1 MVEDRREGWLRDLV
15 VGDSVRISSLCSD
28 IFGYFVTKVTDSG
41 RIVVSNSDGD
51 IIIFTPRGTV
61 AGSKETIHSYQL
73 YPYVLEEHLAI
84 LNKARKDE
92 LLSSIREKVR
102 YLDDMS
108 IDDSSLDRLEGIAS
122 ELELFYANLRNG

>member
-1 MVEDRREGWLRDLV
+1 MVEDKRSGWLKELQ
-15 VGDSVRISSLCSD
+15 VGDKIRISSLCSD

-51 IIIFTPRGTV
+51 IIIFTSRGTV
-61 AGSKETIHSYQL
+61 AGSKETLHSYQL

-84 LNKARKDE
+84 LNKARKDDI
-92 LLSSIREKVR
+92 LSTIREKVR

-108 IDDSSLDRLEGIAS
+108 IDDTSLDKLEGIAS
-122 ELELFYANLRNG
+122 EIELFYNNLLNM

>member
-92 LLSSIREKVR
+92 ILSSIREKVR